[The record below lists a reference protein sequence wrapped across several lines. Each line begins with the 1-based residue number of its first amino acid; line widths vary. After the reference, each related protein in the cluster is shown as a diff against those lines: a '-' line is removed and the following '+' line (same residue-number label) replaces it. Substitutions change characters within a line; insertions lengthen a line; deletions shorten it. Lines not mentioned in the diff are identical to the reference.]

1 MELVRFSGYYSK
13 SDGQLL
19 YVEHKEAKR
28 ICLIVILPN
37 PSLIRQTCNR
47 QVSNAAGTVGG
58 TRDTE
63 FQRTWSSFVFNGSF
77 FLGPFTFRHTE
88 IIYLDYL
95 NSEIY
100 SDIQT
105 FYSTRVEYLNTL
117 IILQALLRR
126 SMKPKKILS

>member
-19 YVEHKEAKR
+19 YAKHKEAKR

-63 FQRTWSSFVFNGSF
+63 FQRKGSSFVFNGSF

-100 SDIQT
+100 SDI
-105 FYSTRVEYLNTL
+105 
-117 IILQALLRR
+117 
-126 SMKPKKILS
+126 